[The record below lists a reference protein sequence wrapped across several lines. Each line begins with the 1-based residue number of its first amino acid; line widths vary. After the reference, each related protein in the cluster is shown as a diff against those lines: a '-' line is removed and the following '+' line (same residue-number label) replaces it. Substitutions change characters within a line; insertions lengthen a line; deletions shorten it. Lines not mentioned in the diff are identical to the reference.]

1 MIKSISDIIGR
12 DIVCAIYNDQ
22 YLIKRTVEKLYPE
35 YDFSIY
41 NTIVEENMELIDEW
55 ALLNELMKNDQ
66 YFRGK
71 ILCMLD
77 SYKNYGYFGDSE
89 FEEMI
94 FQLASGYENNIEE
107 LFDIGDLEI
116 NNCFQYAP
124 EIMHRSTDGNRI
136 SKKQQKRRKA
146 FMKETKEEKT
156 YRELSEL
163 MEVVDDCRIVK

>member
-1 MIKSISDIIGR
+1 MIKSISEIIGR

-22 YLIKRTVEKLYPE
+22 YLIKRTIEKLYPE
-35 YDFSIY
+35 YDFSMY
-41 NTIVEENMELIDEW
+41 TTIVEENTELIDEW

-66 YFRGK
+66 YFREK

-77 SYKNYGYFGDSE
+77 SYKNYGYFGDDQ

-94 FQLASGYENNIEE
+94 FELASGYEDNIEE

-124 EIMHRSTDGNRI
+124 EIMHKSTDGDRI
-136 SKKQQKRRKA
+136 KKKQKQRCKTFR
-146 FMKETKEEKT
+146 KETKKEETCRKVN
-156 YRELSEL
+156 ELVENKKSF
-163 MEVVDDCRIVK
+163 

>member
-12 DIVCAIYNDQ
+12 DIACAIYNDQ

-35 YDFSIY
+35 YDFSMY
-41 NTIVEENMELIDEW
+41 NTIVEENIELIDEW

-66 YFRGK
+66 YFREK
-71 ILCMLD
+71 IICMLD
-77 SYKNYGYFGDSE
+77 NYKNYGYFGDSE

-94 FQLASGYENNIEE
+94 FELANGYEENIEE

-124 EIMHRSTDGNRI
+124 EIMKRSYDKHIRT
-136 SKKQQKRRKA
+136 KKQKQRCKTFRKA
-146 FMKETKEEKT
+146 TEKEKIWNEIN
-156 YRELSEL
+156 ELT
-163 MEVVDDCRIVK
+163 DK